1 MKVSELMAKL
11 SQFTPDEEIKVHT
24 VVENPMR
31 GAGFNIGNVYQII
44 RHDNASGV
52 YIEIF
57 G

>member
-1 MKVSELMAKL
+1 MTVSELMAKL
-11 SQFTPDEEIKVHT
+11 SQFAPDDEVKVHT

-44 RHDNASGV
+44 GHDKASGV